1 MLPSQPLK
9 SSRSWVIALALAMVV
24 NTSLGGL
31 IYGLTLGKQKA
42 AERPTVSINFRQF
55 TDSSVTE
62 KQLDPELA
70 LSAEVSPE
78 LTALPRPRPVL
89 TVTPELVMPSAINL
103 PAVAP
108 PKLEVNPAAIVSF
121 DLPVEVAETQAGE
134 AQFAGIDGI
143 SAAPEIGIA
152 RMVRNVTPQYPYK
165 AKRRRIEGYVL
176 LHILIDDE
184 GRAQEIKV
192 VEEKPRGYFAKA
204 ARQAARRS
212 LFQPAATGS
221 SEWKRK
227 RYEFKF
233 E

>member
-1 MLPSQPLK
+1 MLPLRPPK
-9 SSRSWVIALALAMVV
+9 SSHNWAVALALAVVV
-24 NTSLGGL
+24 NISLAGL
-31 IYGLTLGKQKA
+31 IYGLTLGKQKEA
-42 AERPTVSINFRQF
+42 DRPVVSVNFRQF
-55 TDSSVTE
+55 TDSSVTAKKLE
-62 KQLDPELA
+62 PELM
-70 LSAEVSPE
+70 LSAESSPE
-78 LTALPRPRPVL
+78 LTILPRPRPVL
-89 TVTPELVMPSAINL
+89 TVTPVLVMPSDISL
-103 PAVAP
+103 PAVSA

-121 DLPVEVAETQAGE
+121 DLPVEAVDREVGE
-134 AQFAGIDGI
+134 AQFAGVDGI
-143 SAAPEIGIA
+143 RSAPEIGVA

-192 VEEKPRGYFAKA
+192 VEEQPRGYFVKS
-204 ARQAARRS
+204 ARRAARRS
-212 LFQPAATGS
+212 LFQPAPEGR